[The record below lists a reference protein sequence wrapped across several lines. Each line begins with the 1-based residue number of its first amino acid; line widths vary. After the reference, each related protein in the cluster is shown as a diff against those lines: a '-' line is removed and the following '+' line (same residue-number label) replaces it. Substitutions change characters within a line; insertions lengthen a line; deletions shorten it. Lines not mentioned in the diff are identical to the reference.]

1 MTRGRKGERRQKG
14 ARKEIRKDLE
24 QLLQKVEAAPEGTPE
39 LDREFAEIFSKAP
52 PDVSTSIDAVVR
64 GAKRAVCTGAPNR
77 PRCAIHPSRN
87 GSLAPSPAFCDRK
100 FEIVTP
106 TSRMPLGGG
115 KTDRIRPRATSCS
128 LSLVSMV
135 VSIDRLRVDI

>member
-1 MTRGRKGERRQKG
+1 MADTDIDFDLLVKAG
-14 ARKEIRKDLE
+14 APVLHFKANDVIFREDDPAAE
-24 QLLQKVEAAPEGTPE
+24 LLA
-39 LDREFAEIFSKAP
+39 
-52 PDVSTSIDAVVR
+52 
-64 GAKRAVCTGAPNR
+64 APNR
-77 PRCAIHPSRN
+77 PRCANHPSRN

-128 LSLVSMV
+128 LSLVSML

>member
-1 MTRGRKGERRQKG
+1 MRQKKTAQVTFRIDPNLKEAAGKAAALERRSLTSFLTLRGSVSPLNRDDAAALG
-14 ARKEIRKDLE
+14 AM
-24 QLLQKVEAAPEGTPE
+24 
-39 LDREFAEIFSKAP
+39 
-52 PDVSTSIDAVVR
+52 
-64 GAKRAVCTGAPNR
+64 
-77 PRCAIHPSRN
+77 SRFTLHEN

-128 LSLVSMV
+128 LSLVSML

>member
-1 MTRGRKGERRQKG
+1 MLANMNRDDAAALG
-14 ARKEIRKDLE
+14 AM
-24 QLLQKVEAAPEGTPE
+24 
-39 LDREFAEIFSKAP
+39 
-52 PDVSTSIDAVVR
+52 
-64 GAKRAVCTGAPNR
+64 
-77 PRCAIHPSRN
+77 SRFTLHEN

-115 KTDRIRPRATSCS
+115 KIDRIRPRATSCS
-128 LSLVSMV
+128 LSLVSML